1 MIKEMHDNGV
11 PRDEII
17 KWVMKTLRTTRKRAE
32 FIIDIELGVI
42 DGDIVYVTDELSPVL
57 PL

>member
-1 MIKEMHDNGV
+1 MIKEKHDAGM
-11 PRDEII
+11 PYDEIVE
-17 KWVMKTLRTTRKRAE
+17 WVMKTLRTTRKRAR

-42 DGDIVYVTDELSPVL
+42 DGDIVYVKDDLSSVL